1 MHADPAVLMQ
11 TVAVA
16 VILGMAAQIFA
27 HRFKLPAIL
36 PLLVLGV
43 VAGPFGIALL
53 APESLGS
60 GLEVFIELGVAVI
73 LFEGGLSLDPGQLRR
88 VGAPVRNLLT
98 IGVALTGVGAAWL
111 AQAVTGMPWTTA
123 ALFGAVVT
131 VTGPTVI
138 VPLLRH
144 MIAPRRVRTVLVS
157 EGLIVDPIGAVL
169 AYLVLQWI
177 ERAEQPPQALLTELL
192 VLAATGA
199 ALGFVAGSLAK
210 IVARSRWVGREL
222 RNLVILAVL
231 FGCFVLA
238 ERIAPQSGIL
248 AAVVMGLTVSVAG
261 IPDLMS
267 LRNFKEQ
274 LTVLLISVLFVL
286 LAARLDLIAIYRL
299 GWGGVAVAFG
309 LILLI
314 RPAAVFA
321 SVWPGQLD
329 MKERLV
335 LALTAPRGIVAA
347 AVASLAAIE
356 LRAAGIA
363 GAAELEGLVYLVI
376 LLTGAWATA
385 MAVVL
390 PRLLGYTSDPSRRL
404 TVLVGANALAGR
416 IAGILSTRGRKVVV
430 VDAVGWKLDE
440 LRRAGVLTVRG
451 DARNASTYERAGV
464 ERDTHVVT
472 LTTNDEL
479 NLLVAEL
486 VRDEF
491 GVEHP
496 VVALQSP
503 PEELGSVR
511 RAWVDLLGWQ
521 RLRVPRWI
529 RWAEE
534 DLVRGVTVDLEIDGA
549 REAVAA
555 LGRERAEESFL
566 LCAWAGD
573 APDFHPS
580 IDELDSYERATVLA
594 LEGEAG
600 EALAPYAWQGEEEE
614 EAAAAEAGVS
624 PAAAV
629 PPSAA
634 GSRSGTPAPASGE

>member
-1 MHADPAVLMQ
+1 MQ
-11 TVAVA
+11 TFAVA
-16 VILGMAAQIFA
+16 VFLGMAAQVVA
-27 HRFKLPAIL
+27 DRFKLPAIL

-43 VAGPFGIALL
+43 AAGPFGLGLL

-88 VGAPVRNLLT
+88 VGGAVRNLLT
-98 IGVALTGVGAAWL
+98 IGVAVTGVGAAWL

-177 ERAEQPPQALLTELL
+177 ERARQPLEPLLGELV

-210 IVARSRWVGREL
+210 LVARSRWVGREL
-222 RNLVILAVL
+222 RNLVVLAVL
-231 FGCFVLA
+231 FGCFLLA
-238 ERIAPQSGIL
+238 ERLAPQSGIL
-248 AAVVMGLTVSVAG
+248 ASVVMGLTVSAAG
-261 IPDLMS
+261 IPDLGS

-274 LTVLLISVLFVL
+274 LTMLLISVLFVL
-286 LAARLDLIAIYRL
+286 LAARLDLAAVVGL

-309 LILLI
+309 LILLV
-314 RPAAVFA
+314 RPAAVFL
-321 SVWPGQLD
+321 SVWPSQLD
-329 MKERLV
+329 VKERLV

-347 AVASLAAIE
+347 AVVSLAAIE

-385 MAVVL
+385 LAVVL
-390 PRLLGYTSDPSRRL
+390 PRLLGYTKDPSRRL
-404 TVLVGANALAGR
+404 TVLVGANSLSGLVAGVLG
-416 IAGILSTRGRKVVV
+416 ARGRKVVV

-451 DARNASTYERAGV
+451 DARNASTYEGAGV
-464 ERDTHVVT
+464 ERDTQVVT

-503 PEELGSVR
+503 PDELGSVR

-521 RLRVPRWI
+521 RIRVPRWI

-534 DLVRGVTVDLEIDGA
+534 GLVSAVTVDLWIDGA
-549 REAVAA
+549 REAVADLA
-555 LGRERAEESFL
+555 RERAEEAFL
-566 LCAWAGD
+566 LCAWIED
-573 APDFHPS
+573 DPDFRPS
-580 IDELDSYERATVLA
+580 IDELESYDQATVLA
-594 LEGEAG
+594 LEGRAN
-600 EALAPYAWQGEEEE
+600 EALAPFALREEEPDE
-614 EAAAAEAGVS
+614 EAAAAAIAAPGAA
-624 PAAAV
+624 PAA
-629 PPSAA
+629 SAERWEGA
-634 GSRSGTPAPASGE
+634 PARASGE